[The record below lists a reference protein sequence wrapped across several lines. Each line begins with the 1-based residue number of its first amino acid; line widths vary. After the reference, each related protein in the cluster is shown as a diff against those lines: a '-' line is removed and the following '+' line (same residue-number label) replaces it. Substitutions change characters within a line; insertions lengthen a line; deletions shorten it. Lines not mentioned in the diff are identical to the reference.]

1 MKDAYFT
8 PENIRQKAGEML
20 RDLGNL
26 HKARPLDLQKSAL
39 LVLDM
44 QDYFL
49 DSAAHAFI
57 PSGGSIIPG
66 IQKLVAAFTQ
76 SRRPVVFTRHINT
89 PEDAG
94 TMSRWWRDVITDDN
108 PLSRITD
115 ALDTSRGLILQKSQ
129 YDAFYNTK
137 LVKILRE
144 NFATQVVITGVM
156 THLCCETTARSA
168 FVRGFD
174 VFFTVDG
181 TATYNEDFHRAALQ
195 NLAHGF
201 ATPVLLEEFVEAQ
214 HAVPL
219 QTEK

>member
-1 MKDAYFT
+1 MTVWLIVFLLSNGEQAEVSSLWQPGKYECERLRRTLEADAT
-8 PENIRQKAGEML
+8 A
-20 RDLGNL
+20 
-26 HKARPLDLQKSAL
+26 
-39 LVLDM
+39 
-44 QDYFL
+44 
-49 DSAAHAFI
+49 
-57 PSGGSIIPG
+57 SGWVTRCIAWDIPG
-66 IQKLVAAFTQ
+66 DFSLAPAPADATSVGDTQ
-76 SRRPVVFTRHINT
+76 VLRRLQELKNK
-89 PEDAG
+89 A
-94 TMSRWWRDVITDDN
+94 
-108 PLSRITD
+108 D

-129 YDAFYNTK
+129 YDAFYNTE

-156 THLCCETTARSA
+156 THLCCETAARSA

-201 ATPVLLEEFVEAQ
+201 ATPVLLEEFVVAQ